1 MAGVIPNSAKVRQL
15 RDLLKIP
22 LVLRIYVN
30 DRNPGLED
38 EVSNYTEVLGSGY
51 SSEPLVPE
59 RWTLP
64 DASRPRAIYPE
75 VKFVFSDE
83 IGKVFG
89 YYVTREQT
97 GELEWAERFSDGP
110 YDIKRWGDEITVVP
124 NRSVR

>member
-15 RDLLKIP
+15 RDLLKTP
-22 LVLRIYVN
+22 MTLRLYVN
-30 DRNPGLED
+30 DRDPGPED
-38 EVSNYTEVLGSGY
+38 EASGYMEASGSGY
-51 SSEPLVPE
+51 SPEALVPE
-59 RWTLP
+59 RWTFP
-64 DASRPRAIYPE
+64 DASRSRAVYPE

-83 IGKVFG
+83 IGEVFG
-89 YYVTREQT
+89 YYVTREQA